1 MVNGIPEVQAMF
13 RRKAAAV
20 IAAGK
25 AAAEQGGEQ
34 VASAMRYLAPRDQ
47 GELIRSIRVE
57 NAETVSTAKGDR
69 GFIGV
74 IVKAGD
80 ATTVVTN
87 ARGGTFQNARIQEFG
102 TRSRAANPFFFPAYR
117 ANRTRVRGAITRAVR
132 KAWIS
137 G

>member
-20 IAAGK
+20 IAASK

-57 NAETVSTAKGDR
+57 DAETVSTAKGDR

>member
-20 IAAGK
+20 VAAGK

-57 NAETVSTAKGDR
+57 DAETVSTAKGDR

-74 IVKAGD
+74 KVKAGN

-87 ARGGTFQNARIQEFG
+87 ARGATFQNARIQEFG
-102 TRSRAANPFFFPAYR
+102 TKSRAANPFFFPAWR
-117 ANRTRVRGAITRAVR
+117 QNRTRVRGAIARAVR

>member
-57 NAETVSTAKGDR
+57 DAETVSTAKGDR